1 MQKKIA
7 GRHSGGIF
15 SHARESKMK
24 NPARPT
30 RLLNSDRVA
39 IVGGGSAGLF
49 FAIHLLR
56 EAKQS
61 LPTVQEAHGRITKPL

>member
-1 MQKKIA
+1 
-7 GRHSGGIF
+7 
-15 SHARESKMK
+15 MK